1 MEMEC
6 LWAHGTSGFLK
17 ERFLECSDGFPV
29 YYCGGCSAIATVNP
43 ARELFKCTACQNT
56 TNFKKT
62 MIPYAFKLL
71 NQEVHSLGIS
81 MDNKTGNAMTK
92 WQAHKKLGAAGG
104 SKPVL
109 PVRK

>member
-1 MEMEC
+1 MEMEVSGRTE
-6 LWAHGTSGFLK
+6 LPGFLK
-17 ERFLECSDGFPV
+17 ERFRVFRWIPGLLLWS
-29 YYCGGCSAIATVNP
+29 CSAIATVNP

-81 MDNKTGNAMTK
+81 MDNKTK
-92 WQAHKKLGAAGG
+92 
-104 SKPVL
+104 
-109 PVRK
+109 R